1 MICQLIT
8 ALQLWLRTI
17 YNIVN
22 VLLISCLTYLCFF
35 EKAIQRLPWIQ
46 YMTSRDRVANL
57 PVSWTLAEDV
67 PNMQDGLFPKKPSEI
82 WRAANSQHQ
91 CGCVPIVSSCFFPA
105 VQILRFFTCTIMPL
119 ACMLNHGISL
129 RRFRKNTQESLFLSF
144 YRDSLQVSFHFPSDL
159 PSSPLGPGTPS
170 SSASVA

>member
-1 MICQLIT
+1 ML
-8 ALQLWLRTI
+8 
-17 YNIVN
+17 NISV
-22 VLLISCLTYLCFF
+22 FF

-46 YMTSRDRVANL
+46 YMTSRDRGANL

-67 PNMQDGLFPKKPSEI
+67 PNMQDGLFPKKTIRNLKRCKFPTSV
-82 WRAANSQHQ
+82 RLRTH
-91 CGCVPIVSSCFFPA
+91 CFFMFFPA